1 MLKVITSPCMMYR
14 YAALFQKNIYY
25 FGHPE
30 ISTFID
36 GVPPHVRSKYIQF
49 CLEHEEKNKQI
60 HQLIPST
67 PMFEYYILWGYS
79 RNMEVNTTHL
89 NSMLCKKYKNID
101 YFY

>member
-1 MLKVITSPCMMYR
+1 MLKIITSPCALHR

-30 ISTFID
+30 ISTFVD
-36 GVPPHVRSKYIQF
+36 GVTPHIRDKYIQL
-49 CLEHEEKNKQI
+49 CLENEGKNKQI

-67 PMFEYYILWGYS
+67 PMFEYYILWGHS
-79 RNMEVNTTHL
+79 RNIEVNTTHL
-89 NSMLCKKYKNID
+89 NALLCKRYKNID